1 LKVIKKRKK
10 KRINAEG
17 AERTEFAGKR
27 KDKKGKSK
35 VESSKSKVERD

>member
-1 LKVIKKRKK
+1 LKEEKEKG
-10 KRINAEG
+10 INAEG